1 MAALLSDD
9 PDLCEKMMAWLD
21 DVLFIEDPRKPG
33 YYHPRISGQNTLAYR
48 ALDDHARRAFK
59 ELHDDFFYRRHNDF
73 WKESAMR
80 KLPSLLESTG
90 MLTCGEDLGMI
101 PACVPEVMERL
112 GILSLEIQ
120 RMPKAVTEEFA
131 NPARYPYYCV
141 CATGTHDTST
151 LRAWWEE
158 DREATQRYWNKM
170 LHGGGAAPYYCE
182 PWVAEKIIDQH
193 LKSPAMLCI
202 LPLQDWLSIDGTVR
216 YQGDPSD
223 ERINIP
229 AIPRHY
235 WRYRMHLTL
244 EALIA
249 QTGLNAKL
257 KGMIQRSA
265 RGV

>member
-1 MAALLSDD
+1 ML
-9 PDLCEKMMAWLD
+9 
-21 DVLFIEDPRKPG
+21 
-33 YYHPRISGQNTLAYR
+33 YSG
-48 ALDDHARRAFK
+48 
-59 ELHDDFFYRRHNDF
+59 
-73 WKESAMR
+73 
-80 KLPSLLESTG
+80 
-90 MLTCGEDLGMI
+90 
-101 PACVPEVMERL
+101 
-112 GILSLEIQ
+112 
-120 RMPKAVTEEFA
+120 
-131 NPARYPYYCV
+131 
-141 CATGTHDTST
+141 GT
-151 LRAWWEE
+151 
-158 DREATQRYWNKM
+158 
-170 LHGGGAAPYYCE
+170 APYYCE